1 MPRRRPQQE
10 LEPGER
16 WAGWHESLRAR
27 DQAREEEIDTQ
38 ANRASERL
46 NPLRFRRDIDAALPD
61 NGVLVAD
68 GGDFVATA
76 LHHEPEGT
84 AYLARSGAFRHPR
97 RWRRFRPG
105 RQAVPSRRRSLVAIR

>member
-10 LEPGER
+10 LEPVER

-46 NPLRFRRDIDAALPD
+46 NPLRFCRDIDAALPD

-76 LHHEPEGT
+76 SYYFANWEESIYKADT
-84 AYLARSGAFRHPR
+84 RSWVCVQTCPR
-97 RWRRFRPG
+97 
-105 RQAVPSRRRSLVAIR
+105 